1 MQSPGFLGYN
11 GRVGCI
17 CHQHRH
23 NVQRHVAD
31 LLVWYDMLNYQPKK
45 RKQVNVIK
53 KYEGFNTM
61 CEGGNGCRKRRHF
74 VFALRQ
80 RHQCRHNLRSYGKM
94 RLTFK
99 EIIPSIRGGGRPPLL
114 FPLILLLRLLMHF
127 FPNFMKNSLSF
138 VAR

>member
-45 RKQVNVIK
+45 RKQVKVIRNMK
-53 KYEGFNTM
+53 DLTPCVKGE
-61 CEGGNGCRKRRHF
+61 NGCRRRRHF

-80 RHQCRHNLRSYGKM
+80 RHQCRHNLKK
-94 RLTFK
+94 LWENVTFK